1 MRLLPS
7 IIALSLAALLNAG
20 LTARAED
27 AAPAHAP
34 TSAELLAASK
44 ASDWRPLDPENT
56 LYVQLR
62 GGLAIIE
69 LAPDFAPRHVANVKT
84 LVRSGYFDGI
94 PIIRSQDNYVVQWGD
109 PDGKRDIGKA
119 QKTLAAEFYRP
130 MGQLPF
136 TALPDGDVYAPAV
149 GFSNGFPV
157 GRDPAQGKAWL
168 AHCYG
173 MLGAGRDL
181 GADSGGG
188 TELYVVTGHSPR
200 HLDRNV
206 SLLGRVVQGMEW
218 LSSLPRGTG
227 ALGFYEKPEQYVPI
241 ISIRVAAD
249 LPPEHRVPLEVIRTD
264 TPLFTQLIES
274 RRFRRDD
281 WFVEPTGHIELCNM
295 PIYVRP
301 VK

>member
-7 IIALSLAALLNAG
+7 IIALSLATLLNAG

-157 GRDPAQGKAWL
+157 ARDPAQGKAWL

-281 WFVEPTGHIELCNM
+281 WFVEPTGYIELCNM

>member
-1 MRLLPS
+1 MRLLSS
-7 IIALSLAALLNAG
+7 IIALSLATALDAWFPAQAEEQ
-20 LTARAED
+20 TPAR
-27 AAPAHAP
+27 AP
-34 TSAELLAASK
+34 TSSELLAASS

-62 GGLAIIE
+62 SGLVIIE
-69 LAPDFAPRHVANVKT
+69 LAPDFAPNHVANVKT
-84 LVRSGYFDGI
+84 LVRAGYFDGV

-109 PDGKRDIGKA
+109 PDGKRDLGKA
-119 QKTLAAEFYRP
+119 QKTLTAEFFRP
-130 MGQLPF
+130 ADKLPF
-136 TALPDGDVYAPAV
+136 TALPDGDVYAPEA
-149 GFSNGFPV
+149 GFSKGFPMA
-157 GRDPAQGKAWL
+157 RDPAHGTAWL

-188 TELYVVTGHSPR
+188 AELYVVTGHSPR

-206 SLLGRVVQGMEW
+206 TLLGRVVQGMEW
-218 LSSLPRGTG
+218 LSTLPRGTG

-241 ISIRVAAD
+241 VSIRVAAD
-249 LPPEHRVPLEVIRTD
+249 LPPEHRLPLEVIRTD
-264 TPLFTQLIES
+264 TPLFTRLIES
-274 RRFRRDD
+274 RRFRRDE

-301 VK
+301 AK